1 MWDVG
6 AVMVVV
12 VSGAELKSRFSSP
25 PSASYAPLSPHFRP
39 FLPFVLL
46 SRASSPLLSIKDTV

>member
-1 MWDVG
+1 MSDIGG
-6 AVMVVV
+6 ATVMV